1 MKTNCKPEELYNAI
15 PRSKEKAASA
25 RDLATVN
32 DWYMKSVITGIE
44 NISQTIGRV
53 PDMPGVLE
61 SLDAN
66 KQQFYWLEGATER
79 TRSEPVKKMT
89 WQKYMSLIPFGE
101 ENAIPREQISSGIS
115 TDRAKH
121 FIARIR
127 SRTEGTDRTLRSKA
141 MERGKYV
148 YWMEWRCDSLDGLI
162 RKLFEFDNVI
172 EAKIVVLDKGVKNT
186 FEKVK
191 EG

>member
-25 RDLATVN
+25 RDIATVN

-44 NISQTIGRV
+44 NISQTIGQV
-53 PDMPGVLE
+53 PDMPGVLK

-66 KQQFYWLEGATER
+66 NQQFYWLEGATYR
-79 TRSEPVKKMT
+79 EPLKKMT
-89 WQKYMSLIPFGE
+89 WRKYMDLIPFGE
-101 ENAIPREQISSGIS
+101 ENAITREQISSGIS

-121 FIARIR
+121 FIAQIR
-127 SRTEGTDRTLRSKA
+127 SHTEGTDRELRSKA

-172 EAKIVVLDKGVKNT
+172 EAKITVLDNDVKNT
-186 FEKVK
+186 FEKV
-191 EG
+191 

>member
-44 NISQTIGRV
+44 NISQTIGQV
-53 PDMPGVLE
+53 PDMTGVLK

-66 KQQFYWLEGATER
+66 NQQFYWLEGAAER
-79 TRSEPVKKMT
+79 TREESITT
-89 WQKYMSLIPFGE
+89 WQEYMGQIPFGE
-101 ENAIPREQISSGIS
+101 ENAITREQISSGMS

-127 SRTEGTDRTLRSKA
+127 SHTEGTDRTLRSKA

-172 EAKIVVLDKGVKNT
+172 EAKITVLDNDVKNT
-186 FEKVK
+186 FEKV
-191 EG
+191 